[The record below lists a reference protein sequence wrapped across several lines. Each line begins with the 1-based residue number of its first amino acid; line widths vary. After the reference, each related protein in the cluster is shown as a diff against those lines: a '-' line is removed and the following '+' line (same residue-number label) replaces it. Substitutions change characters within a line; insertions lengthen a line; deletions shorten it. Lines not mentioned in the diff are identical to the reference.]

1 MPKPQLFSA
10 RRLPTPGECAFGFMS
25 IFCLACILRN
35 SEVAIAGM
43 TRGLKLCVSTVIP
56 SLFPFMVLSELIVS
70 SGAVVPVGKLLS
82 RPFRWLFGIRGE
94 GSVAVLLGALCGFPV
109 GAKSAVSLY
118 HSGRLDRRELSHLL
132 TFCNN
137 PSSAFLISAVG
148 TSLFGCH
155 AFGILLYAVTL
166 ISALLCG
173 IVSGL
178 FFRHSVQKTGAN
190 RAPKETCPPPVREK
204 ERHGVESFTT
214 AVSDSAVAMLS
225 VCAFV
230 VFFSVLTQTLTLI
243 LSGAHLSPTLSA
255 LLCGIAEMTGGVSMS
270 AALPTRTGIFL
281 CAGLVGWSG
290 ISVHCQ
296 IMSICRGCGISFF
309 PYAVAKFAQGLLNV
323 LLLKL
328 TLLLFRPNLIFDGAG
343 VSDTWET
350 APSAFSW
357 LAAVLF
363 LLTLVLLLLRK
374 KRPHRA

>member
-1 MPKPQLFSA
+1 MPKLQLFST

-70 SGAVVPVGKLLS
+70 SGAVVPVGKLVS

-155 AFGILLYAVTL
+155 AFGVLLYAITL
-166 ISALLCG
+166 ISAMLCG

-178 FFRHSVQKTGAN
+178 FFRHSAKKGRV
-190 RAPKETCPPPVREK
+190 PKETYPLPVREK

-243 LSGAHLSPTLSA
+243 LSGAHLSPALSA
-255 LLCGIAEMTGGVSMS
+255 LLCGVAEMTGGVSM
-270 AALPTRTGIFL
+270 AATLPARTGIFL

-328 TLLLFRPNLIFDGAG
+328 ALLLLRPNLIFDGAG

-363 LLTLVLLLLRK
+363 LLTLFLLLFRRK
-374 KRPHRA
+374 HTRKA